1 MKQPFRDYLT
11 PLQDGSRDRPLFADG
26 FPLMLVSQASLASL
40 NTKLGAAG
48 SKLVVEET
56 RFRPNILISGN
67 FEGFQE
73 DRSVDCFLIPK
84 RWHKKYMF
92 GH

>member
-1 MKQPFRDYLT
+1 
-11 PLQDGSRDRPLFADG
+11 
-26 FPLMLVSQASLASL
+26 MLVSQASLASL

-73 DRSVDCFLIPK
+73 DRSVLDSK
-84 RWHKKYMF
+84 EMA
-92 GH
+92 